1 MTRVLVAPD
10 KFKGSLS
17 AAEVAAALAA
27 GITAADSSWT
37 VRAVPIADG
46 GDGTVAA
53 ALAAGWSPV
62 SAPTVGATGQPHT
75 TQYAVRGSSALIELA
90 SAVGLATLPGG
101 QLDPLGAS
109 TFGLGTVIKHALE
122 AGAGE
127 IIIGVGGSASTD
139 GGAGMLQALGAR
151 ILDRDGI
158 ALGLGG
164 GALADADQLDLSG
177 LHPAVSGTRFS
188 LASDVDNPLLGPLG
202 AAAVYGPQKGAGP
215 DDVELLDTALDHWA
229 DVVAAATGTDH
240 RDAPGAGAAGG
251 VGFGLIAAL
260 GAVMRPGADLVFDLV
275 GLHDALTGCDLV
287 VTGEGSLDAQTLH
300 GKAPAA
306 VAAAA
311 RAKGIPAVAVAGQV
325 RLTPGELQEAGISA
339 AYALVDEQD
348 RPGQALSDPGPLL
361 VRIGAAIARGHLAL
375 PSAHPADEEG
385 PA

>member
-202 AAAVYGPQKGAGP
+202 AAAVYGPQKGA
-215 DDVELLDTALDHWA
+215 DVHDVARLEAALTTWA
-229 DVVAAATGTDH
+229 RVVADATG
-240 RDAPGAGAAGG
+240 RDDSRTPGTGAAGG
-251 VGFGLIAAL
+251 TVFGAMSVL
-260 GAVMRPGADLVFDLV
+260 GATVHPGIDMVLDLVDFDRQLD
-275 GLHDALTGCDLV
+275 GADLV
-287 VTGEGSLDAQTLH
+287 VTGEGSLDEQSLH
-300 GKAPAA
+300 GKAPIG
-306 VAAAA
+306 VATRA
-311 RAKGIPAVAVAGQV
+311 RAAGIPVVAVAGRSQLGAEQL
-325 RLTPGELQEAGISA
+325 RAAGIEALFTLTDLEPDVTRCIADA
-339 AYALVDEQD
+339 AALLTRLGRQ
-348 RPGQALSDPGPLL
+348 L
-361 VRIGAAIARGHLAL
+361 VATPIGLA
-375 PSAHPADEEG
+375 STRHQGES
-385 PA
+385 

>member
-1 MTRVLVAPD
+1 MTRVLVASD

-17 AAEVAAALAA
+17 AAEVAAALSA

-122 AGAGE
+122 AGADE

-164 GALADADQLDLSG
+164 GALVDADRLDLSG
-177 LHPAVSGTRFS
+177 LHPAVSSTRFS

-202 AAAVYGPQKGAGP
+202 AAAVYGPQKGA
-215 DDVELLDTALDHWA
+215 DVHDVARLEAALTTWA
-229 DVVAAATGTDH
+229 RVVADATG
-240 RDAPGAGAAGG
+240 RDDSRIPGTGAAGG
-251 VGFGLIAAL
+251 TVFGAISVL
-260 GAVMRPGADLVFDLV
+260 GATVHPGIDMVLDLVDFDRQLDGV
-275 GLHDALTGCDLV
+275 DLV
-287 VTGEGSLDAQTLH
+287 VTGEGSLDEQSLH
-300 GKAPAA
+300 GKAPIG
-306 VAAAA
+306 VATRA
-311 RAKGIPAVAVAGQV
+311 RRAGIPVVAVAGRSQ
-325 RLTPGELQEAGISA
+325 LGAEQLHAAGIEALFTLTDLEPDVTRCIADA
-339 AYALVDEQD
+339 AALLTRLGRQLVAAPIALAST
-348 RPGQALSDPGPLL
+348 RP
-361 VRIGAAIARGHLAL
+361 RGE
-375 PSAHPADEEG
+375 S
-385 PA
+385 